1 MSFLIKLIYPFLV
14 IKETIKIFFQTL
26 RFRKKLNKTTQVL
39 DSVMIQTSHNKITLI
54 CNNEKQ
60 VDSVNKI
67 FSKKNS
73 KTFLTNYEEWDGDK
87 DKKFI
92 LTYEIM
98 NEQKPMIN

>member
-1 MSFLIKLIYPFLV
+1 M
-14 IKETIKIFFQTL
+14 KEQLKIESG
-26 RFRKKLNKTTQVL
+26 KTSQ
-39 DSVMIQTSHNKITLI
+39 NKITLI

-60 VDSVNKI
+60 VDRVNKI

-73 KTFLTNYEEWDGDK
+73 KTFLTNYEEWDEDK